1 METMS
6 SAGLKI
12 TAVSDREIMMTRVF
26 DAPRALVFE
35 AMTTPAL
42 VKRWLTGP
50 APWIMSVCE
59 MDLKVGGAYR
69 YVWSNPKNGESM
81 GAGGQYEEIVRP
93 ERVVSSERFDKAWYA
108 GAARVTQVLSES
120 GGKTTLTMTL
130 RYESKETRDMVL
142 KSPMEKG
149 VGISYDNLS
158 GLLAEIGVKK

>member
-6 SAGLKI
+6 SAALKVM
-12 TAVSDREIMMTRVF
+12 ALSDREIQMTRVF
-26 DAPRALVFE
+26 DAPRELVFE

-59 MDLKVGGAYR
+59 MDLRVGGKYR
-69 YVWSNPKNGESM
+69 YVWSNPKDGESM
-81 GAGGQYEEIVRP
+81 GAGGEYKEIVRP

-108 GAARVTQVLSES
+108 GAARVTLVLSES
-120 GGKTTLTMTL
+120 GGKTTLTMTI
-130 RYESKETRDMVL
+130 RYETKETRDMVL

-158 GLLAEIGVKK
+158 GLLGELAAKK